1 MRPNWELK
9 KCCNHEQVAFLITVS
24 VCTVVILA
32 LWRTILLRPFKLVT
46 VFLHEASHAIACKLT
61 CGKVEGIQV
70 HADEGG
76 TTQTRGGVYWL
87 ILPAG
92 YLGSSFW
99 GMLLIL
105 ASTNLL
111 TARIAA
117 GCFLAALVIVLF
129 VAKNWTL
136 RGLCIDIYDDLISR
150 RVHSS
155 DAEKFAEVCPCP
167 CNGVGWGVIWWNGP
181 IIMAARMKPFF
192 PFFGN
197 TSPSPHLCQKFL
209 CLSSSL
215 SLLLSLAA
223 DSQRRRLR
231 FQLPLP
237 SIVVVAAA
245 DCRRR
250 RLVANKPKISPLTIN
265 ASSFSTTMLF
275 HNTLAMSLDSK
286 PTELERAKKNQT
298 LEGRLVFR

>member
-1 MRPNWELK
+1 MVKLNPNWELK
-9 KCCNHEQVAFLITVS
+9 NCCNHEQVVFLVTVA

-61 CGKVEGIQV
+61 CGHVEGIQV

-76 TTQTRGGVYWL
+76 TTQTRGGIYWL

-99 GMLLIL
+99 GMVLIL

-117 GCFLAALVIVLF
+117 GCFVAALLIVLC
-129 VAKNWTL
+129 VAKN
-136 RGLCIDIYDDLISR
+136 GLSFSLVLFGFFKKQQRFAYFGVMNSLFSVYDIYDDLISR

-167 CNGVGWGVIWWNGP
+167 CNGVGWGVIWGL
-181 IIMAARMKPFF
+181 I
-192 PFFGN
+192 
-197 TSPSPHLCQKFL
+197 SLVFL
-209 CLSSSL
+209 CGAMYIGLVILS
-215 SLLLSLAA
+215 
-223 DSQRRRLR
+223 
-231 FQLPLP
+231 
-237 SIVVVAAA
+237 
-245 DCRRR
+245 
-250 RLVANKPKISPLTIN
+250 
-265 ASSFSTTMLF
+265 
-275 HNTLAMSLDSK
+275 
-286 PTELERAKKNQT
+286 
-298 LEGRLVFR
+298 